1 MGLPHPRVIE
11 SDININK
18 IKIHEATSSLPRT
31 VDDAYERILSKSKN
45 AGEAKELL
53 YIIVAAV
60 RPLTVA
66 EMGLALAL
74 QNNRYSYQDLE
85 VMPEARFRKYVT
97 DLCGLFVTVKDSKIY
112 LLHQTAKEFLV
123 PKDDPGL
130 RGDHDN
136 RLMWKSSL
144 RPPESHRILYKI
156 CIYHLSFSEF
166 EFHPLHRSPGAGPNW
181 EISRYLRDY
190 IFLDYSATN
199 RAAHFRA
206 SHLED
211 NEVIN
216 EILLRICSPSS
227 RFQTWFR
234 IYCASIQMDLP
245 LGFTSLM
252 IASYFG
258 IERIV
263 DSVEKIRQELLLSA
277 AEKGHKPTIKRLL
290 ENGAAIEG
298 VDSTGRTPLSGVIIE
313 AMDSTGRTPLSYAA
327 VNGHDAIV
335 QLLVATSQV
344 NVRRAT
350 IHEGELDFRENVIEP
365 QSVGKLDTIDPHL
378 VELDHHVQGSPL
390 VPAGSDAGDATE
402 MISEPVD
409 AVIRPGL
416 QDTYVDEF
424 SQQLSDELQ
433 KLLMIEEL
441 PEGFYGF
448 LLPES
453 LRSFS
458 RRLHGESTNRAQQEA
473 SAFVYRH
480 TREIVKSVALTFPGK
495 PHSQSSDN
503 DILEKETGTSG
514 PRATEIEGSPADAEY
529 KKTLPPREPFNKDPI
544 EVTQCVTSLD
554 SRISSEPS
562 SAVGDVESQ
571 NQSRDSPLPQIEDYR
586 SFIETS
592 HAYQR
597 LLSSLKKHL
606 QLDMPN
612 PNLMHEIGASIR
624 RKLLEDETM
633 RKSSRIHAQSS
644 VQMTFTAMGP

>member
-1 MGLPHPRVIE
+1 MKPEPFPDPRILDAFDECEDQERHKLAQALCKFYGMEYDKKNNANLKFLVISRSYDKIRRDFKPLDIPGLPVSTWRVSRIRENLGLEPDEEQLLLQELRHVPNQTYLWVYLTLELIE

-66 EMGLALAL
+66 EMGLVLAL

-166 EFHPLHRSPGAGPNW
+166 EFHTLHRSPGAGPNW

-234 IYCASIQMDLP
+234 IYCASIQTDLP

-263 DSVEKIRQELLLSA
+263 KFLLGRSYVEIKHIDIQRSLGLLRTDFISFAISAEVNTRDSYGRTLLSYAAWNGHMAVVELLTDAGARVSSKDEIGGTPVSYALCCGQAAVASRLIKGAQADSVEKIRQELLLSA

-298 VDSTGRTPLSGVIIE
+298 VDSTGRTPLSWAAKGGHEAIVKLLVDRGAIIE

-350 IHEGELDFRENVIEP
+350 IHEGEPDFQENVIEL
-365 QSVGKLDTIDPHL
+365 QAVGKLDTIDPHS

-390 VPAGSDAGDATE
+390 VPGGSDAGDATE
-402 MISEPVD
+402 MIS
-409 AVIRPGL
+409 
-416 QDTYVDEF
+416 
-424 SQQLSDELQ
+424 
-433 KLLMIEEL
+433 
-441 PEGFYGF
+441 
-448 LLPES
+448 
-453 LRSFS
+453 
-458 RRLHGESTNRAQQEA
+458 
-473 SAFVYRH
+473 
-480 TREIVKSVALTFPGK
+480 
-495 PHSQSSDN
+495 
-503 DILEKETGTSG
+503 
-514 PRATEIEGSPADAEY
+514 
-529 KKTLPPREPFNKDPI
+529 
-544 EVTQCVTSLD
+544 
-554 SRISSEPS
+554 
-562 SAVGDVESQ
+562 
-571 NQSRDSPLPQIEDYR
+571 
-586 SFIETS
+586 
-592 HAYQR
+592 
-597 LLSSLKKHL
+597 
-606 QLDMPN
+606 
-612 PNLMHEIGASIR
+612 
-624 RKLLEDETM
+624 
-633 RKSSRIHAQSS
+633 
-644 VQMTFTAMGP
+644 

>member
-263 DSVEKIRQELLLSA
+263 KFLLGRSYVEVGAVDQTYRHSALSWASENGFHSIIKLLIKRPKIRLKKWKTIKKSFAISAEVNTRDSYGRTLLSYAAWNGHMAVVELLTDAGARINSKDEIGGTPVSYALCCGQAAVASRLIKGAQVDSVEKIRQELLLSA

-298 VDSTGRTPLSGVIIE
+298 VDSTGRTPLSW
-313 AMDSTGRTPLSYAA
+313 AA
-327 VNGHDAIV
+327 G
-335 QLLVATSQV
+335 
-344 NVRRAT
+344 
-350 IHEGELDFRENVIEP
+350 G
-365 QSVGKLDTIDPHL
+365 G
-378 VELDHHVQGSPL
+378 
-390 VPAGSDAGDATE
+390 
-402 MISEPVD
+402 
-409 AVIRPGL
+409 
-416 QDTYVDEF
+416 
-424 SQQLSDELQ
+424 
-433 KLLMIEEL
+433 
-441 PEGFYGF
+441 
-448 LLPES
+448 
-453 LRSFS
+453 
-458 RRLHGESTNRAQQEA
+458 QEA
-473 SAFVYRH
+473 
-480 TREIVKSVALTFPGK
+480 
-495 PHSQSSDN
+495 HS
-503 DILEKETGTSG
+503 
-514 PRATEIEGSPADAEY
+514 
-529 KKTLPPREPFNKDPI
+529 
-544 EVTQCVTSLD
+544 
-554 SRISSEPS
+554 
-562 SAVGDVESQ
+562 
-571 NQSRDSPLPQIEDYR
+571 
-586 SFIETS
+586 
-592 HAYQR
+592 
-597 LLSSLKKHL
+597 
-606 QLDMPN
+606 
-612 PNLMHEIGASIR
+612 
-624 RKLLEDETM
+624 
-633 RKSSRIHAQSS
+633 
-644 VQMTFTAMGP
+644 